1 LQIEDFKFA
10 ICIFL
15 FPIFNSAEAGLD
27 AKGLL
32 DLAGDP
38 RFIAGIYNYCDR
50 WCERCP
56 LTSRCLL
63 YAQEQADGEDLNDY
77 DINSEAFVEKLKSI
91 FEQTREMITAMAK
104 ERGIDL
110 DSLDLEDDSIS
121 RRREELRESHPLARA
136 AERYAKLAKLWFDQ
150 EYPAIEQ
157 ELHAS
162 EKDGL
167 PLVDFN
173 LQEKVERVGDALEV
187 IRWYQFQ
194 IAVKIMRGL
203 MRDEFDEEDAS
214 ESVPQKDSDGSVK
227 VALIGMDRSMGAW
240 GRLKEEFPSRA
251 ETILPFLVHL
261 ERLRRKT
268 EQEFPDARKFIRPG
282 FDEAP
287 DQYVS

>member
-1 LQIEDFKFA
+1 MDTKQF
-10 ICIFL
+10 
-15 FPIFNSAEAGLD
+15 
-27 AKGLL
+27 L
-32 DLAGDP
+32 DLADDP
-38 RFIAGIYNYCDR
+38 RFIEGIYNYCDR

-63 YAQEQADGEDLNDY
+63 YAQEQADGEDLDAY
-77 DINSEAFVEKLKSI
+77 DIKSEAFVEKLKSI
-91 FEQTREMITAMAK
+91 FEQTREMITTMAK

-121 RRREELRESHPLARA
+121 RRREELRESHPLTRA
-136 AERYAKLAKLWFDQ
+136 AERYAKMVNRWFDH
-150 EYPAIEQ
+150 EYSAIEQ
-157 ELHAS
+157 ELH
-162 EKDGL
+162 ENDKDGL
-167 PLVDFN
+167 PLVDFD

-203 MRDEFDEEDAS
+203 MRDEFDEDDGLEGMR
-214 ESVPQKDSDGSVK
+214 QKDSDGSVK
-227 VALIGMDRSMGAW
+227 VALIGIDRSIGAW
-240 GRLKEEFPSRA
+240 GRLREDLPSSA
-251 ETILPFLVHL
+251 NTILPFLVHL

-282 FDEAP
+282 FDDAP

>member
-1 LQIEDFKFA
+1 LNTKE
-10 ICIFL
+10 
-15 FPIFNSAEAGLD
+15 
-27 AKGLL
+27 LL

-38 RFIAGIYNYCDR
+38 RFIEGIYNYCDR

-63 YAQEQADGEDLNDY
+63 YAQERADGEDLDAY

-121 RRREELRESHPLARA
+121 RRRKELRESHPLARA

-157 ELHAS
+157 ELHTS

-167 PLVDFN
+167 PLVDLN

-187 IRWYQFQ
+187 VRWYQFQ

-251 ETILPFLVHL
+251 DTILPFLVHL